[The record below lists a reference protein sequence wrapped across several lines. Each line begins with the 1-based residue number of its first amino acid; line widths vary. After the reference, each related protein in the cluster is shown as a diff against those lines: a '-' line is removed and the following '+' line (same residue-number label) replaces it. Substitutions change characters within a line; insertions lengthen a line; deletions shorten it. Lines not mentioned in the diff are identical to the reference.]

1 MADPNRDVEPNGAHA
16 FVLPPR
22 HRLFAIFDDADTG
35 RQAVE
40 ELRREGFAQPDD
52 LWVFYGEEGLRS
64 LELRGS
70 SHRLRMKVVRIV
82 QRAMT
87 SDFNY
92 LQVLDGALRQ
102 GEMVVAVRVHDG
114 LRARTGSRSRC
125 AARSAHSFA
134 YGAHWDF
141 VPVAA

>member
-1 MADPNRDVEPNGAHA
+1 
-16 FVLPPR
+16 
-22 HRLFAIFDDADTG
+22 
-35 RQAVE
+35 
-40 ELRREGFAQPDD
+40 
-52 LWVFYGEEGLRS
+52 
-64 LELRGS
+64 
-70 SHRLRMKVVRIV
+70 MKVVRIV

-114 LRARTGSRSRC
+114 LSADRVAKSLR
-125 AARSAHSFA
+125 ARSAHSFA